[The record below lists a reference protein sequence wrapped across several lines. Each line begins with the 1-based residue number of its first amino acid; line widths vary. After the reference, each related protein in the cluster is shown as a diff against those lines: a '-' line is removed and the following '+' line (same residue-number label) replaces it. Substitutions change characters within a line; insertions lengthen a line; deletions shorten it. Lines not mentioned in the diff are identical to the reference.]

1 MGGAPQNLIREV
13 FEKKIVRWGGGAPP
27 TMGNPDISKYTRKF
41 QVVKSQNMTAFTCN
55 IQKKIKKLT

>member
-1 MGGAPQNLIREV
+1 M
-13 FEKKIVRWGGGAPP
+13 GGGAPP

-41 QVVKSQNMTAFTCN
+41 QVVKSQNMTAFTSN